1 MADTYTTNLNLTK
14 PEVGASTDTWGT
26 KLNADLDTLDGIFAS
41 NGTSVALNL
50 DGAVIDSS
58 VIGGTTPA
66 AGTFTTFTSTGID
79 DNAGAT
85 AITIDSSNTVKIQN
99 DPATVISQVYGM
111 SLENN
116 ADGAT
121 SGNAKTGILFRAS
134 YNDTTPTDM
143 AGITGGKEN
152 NTNGNY
158 ASFLSF
164 GTRTNGV
171 NTIAERMRID
181 SSGNVG
187 IGTTS
192 PTVALEVGDGTATSN
207 WLRLNGTTSD
217 LYIGQNTGFSHF
229 GQTNATKILSVSN
242 HPLAYGTANAYP
254 LIFGTNDTEKMRIDS
269 SGNVGIGTSSPVHEL
284 TIGASGADAKRSI
297 SIEGT
302 NGSSEKATLELEA
315 DGENSRANF
324 KFNTGNGTGTTRMT
338 IDSSGNVGIGGTSG
352 GERLLLTGSA
362 TANARLKFTQS
373 TAGLSGQIQQG
384 STGFSISALGSQSML
399 YETNG
404 AERMRIDSSGNVGIG
419 VSPSSEFHVK
429 GDANTIARV
438 EPNNNSGKAT
448 LLLSSSGSGDGGIQ
462 YDSNTNQ
469 THLFSY
475 SNMTFN
481 VGTGN
486 LSGSYP
492 ANERMRI
499 DSSGNLLVGTTSGT
513 GYKARIFAT
522 GSDNNILLRTAN
534 GQTSILTT
542 NTSGTANY
550 YPMVFTTDGGN
561 TQVGSIVAGASSTSY
576 NTSSDARL
584 KDVTGEAR
592 GLEVINELNP
602 VAYNWK
608 ESGQADEGLIA
619 QEVKEIVPNAV
630 SGSEE
635 DYYQMDY
642 SKLVVH
648 LVKAVK
654 EQQTQIEALQ
664 SEINLL
670 KGE

>member
-41 NGTSVALNL
+41 NGTSIALNL

-171 NTIAERMRID
+171 NTIAERM
-181 SSGNVG
+181 
-187 IGTTS
+187 
-192 PTVALEVGDGTATSN
+192 
-207 WLRLNGTTSD
+207 
-217 LYIGQNTGFSHF
+217 
-229 GQTNATKILSVSN
+229 K
-242 HPLAYGTANAYP
+242 
-254 LIFGTNDTEKMRIDS
+254 IDS
-269 SGNVGIGTSSPVHEL
+269 SGNVGIGTSSPSNKLHISHDSSGAYIGT
-284 TIGASGADAKRSI
+284 TISNTNAGGYVNLVLNAGSATSGIYYAPGIFFAVGPTGGDTTTPIVFRNNNATERMRITSSGNVGIGTSSPATALEVKGDGASIQVSSADYDVALLGRR
-297 SIEGT
+297 
-302 NGSSEKATLELEA
+302 GSSGVDLDKGYMRLR
-315 DGENSRANF
+315 D
-324 KFNTGNGTGTTRMT
+324 TGTTKVA
-338 IDSSGNVGIGGTSG
+338 IDSAGDSYFNGGNVGIGGTSG

-384 STGFSISALGSQSML
+384 STGFAISALGSQSMF

-404 AERMRIDSSGNVGIG
+404 AERMRIDSSGKVQIG
-419 VSPSSEFHVK
+419 TTS
-429 GDANTIARV
+429 A
-438 EPNNNSGKAT
+438 
-448 LLLSSSGSGDGGIQ
+448 LSSS
-462 YDSNTNQ
+462 T
-469 THLFSY
+469 FSIKGVATA
-475 SNMTFN
+475 SQQVVSLHN
-481 VGTGN
+481 
-486 LSGSYP
+486 P
-492 ANERMRI
+492 A
-499 DSSGNLLVGTTSGT
+499 TSGT
-513 GYKARIFAT
+513 VYFMAFGTETSYAERGFITYDQSNVAFTQASDITLKENVRDLNNGLDTICKIKPRIF
-522 GSDNNILLRTAN
+522 DWK
-534 GQTSILTT
+534 
-542 NTSGTANY
+542 
-550 YPMVFTTDGGN
+550 DGHAKD
-561 TQVGSIVAGASSTSY
+561 TVGF
-576 NTSSDARL
+576 
-584 KDVTGEAR
+584 
-592 GLEVINELNP
+592 
-602 VAYNWK
+602 
-608 ESGQADEGLIA
+608 IA
-619 QEVKEIVPNAV
+619 QEVEEVKPDWVKEKDGIKMLDTNLPNTIP
-630 SGSEE
+630 
-635 DYYQMDY
+635 Y
-642 SKLVVH
+642 LI
-648 LVKAVK
+648 KAIQ